1 MLHRTFYEQKSVKGN
16 NNQEASCIVTNC
28 KTKYLMFADE
38 AKDNDKWVCACDR
51 VDKTLPC
58 LSHHIYNT
66 MNCAPTMFVTS
77 HQKSL
82 LNINCEWSNW
92 KSLKARDIIDLGPP
106 KFSGSF
112 YDFHLVASGS
122 NPDWAQNVQ
131 MVFLVYFSSLVDT
144 STVFK
149 LLINEK
155 SKKGV
160 VAKFFKT

>member
-92 KSLKARDIIDLGPP
+92 KSLKARDIIDMGHQSSVDL
-106 KFSGSF
+106 STTSIS
-112 YDFHLVASGS
+112 LL
-122 NPDWAQNVQ
+122 QVQ
-131 MVFLVYFSSLVDT
+131 ILTEHKMYKMVFLVYFSSLVDT